1 MIGRTKLGIILLF
14 FAVNL
19 FGQKQAF
26 LTDRGTAHWLDSIS
40 LEYQKYRS
48 AQTAEER
55 LKAKSKAQQLISEV
69 ERSTSDSSVKSVANY
84 RGFNFWDKRRES
96 KQYLTGLKKINY
108 WAPKDSVELR
118 FFSNYQTGNTYI
130 FLEDYDS
137 AAFYLNRALEIDI
150 QKLKSSYPIQ
160 YLTQNTFFYESEFY
174 INDSVLIPRPE
185 TEESKVV
192 TPSSMAAKILASACP

>member
-1 MIGRTKLGIILLF
+1 MIGRIKLGIILLF

-26 LTDRGTAHWLDSIS
+26 FTDRGTAHWLDSIS

-69 ERSTSDSSVKSVANY
+69 ERSTADSSVKSVANY

-96 KQYLTGLKKINY
+96 KQYLTVLKKIHY

-118 FFSNYQTGNTYI
+118 FFSNYQTGNTHV
-130 FLEDYDS
+130 FLGDYDS

-150 QKLKSSYPIQ
+150 QNDLGKYEGSRIVVDRKSTR
-160 YLTQNTFFYESEFY
+160 LN
-174 INDSVLIPRPE
+174 
-185 TEESKVV
+185 
-192 TPSSMAAKILASACP
+192 SSHRT